1 LACSLCP
8 SGLGLIR
15 GRATGRYGGRCR
27 EAENRYLR
35 AGVTWFPPAIGNHL
49 VTSLTVQ
56 VLTPAQIPAFDAVK
70 NEMAIP

>member
-1 LACSLCP
+1 
-8 SGLGLIR
+8 
-15 GRATGRYGGRCR
+15 
-27 EAENRYLR
+27 
-35 AGVTWFPPAIGNHL
+35 VTWFPPAIGNHL